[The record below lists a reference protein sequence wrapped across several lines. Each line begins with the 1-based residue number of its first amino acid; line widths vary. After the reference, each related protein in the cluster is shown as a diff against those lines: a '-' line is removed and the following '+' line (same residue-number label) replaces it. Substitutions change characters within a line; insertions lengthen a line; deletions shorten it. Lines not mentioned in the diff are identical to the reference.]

1 MVKKRGN
8 NEEVKN
14 QVLGLDIG
22 GSGCKAAIVDITTGA
37 FLTER
42 FRLETPQ
49 PSTPKAVAQT
59 VKKIINH
66 FDWKGR
72 VGVGFPAIIKK
83 GVAHSAANI
92 HKDWYLTNVEKV
104 LSKAIDLPVKVTNDA
119 DAAGIAALR
128 FGAGKGKKGVVLF
141 LTIGTGIGSALF
153 LDGQLLPNSEF
164 GHVFFKKDIAE
175 KYAANSIRKRDEL
188 SYKQWGKRWNEYL
201 KHLERI
207 ANPDLVILGGGG
219 GKKFNQFSEFIKVD
233 TKVIPAT
240 LQNNAGIIGAA
251 MYAHENIKAVGV

>member
-1 MVKKRGN
+1 M
-8 NEEVKN
+8 EEN

-22 GSGCKAAIVDITTGA
+22 GSGCKAAIVDISKGE

-59 VKKIINH
+59 VKSIIEH
-66 FDWKGR
+66 FNWKGK
-72 VGVGFPAIIKK
+72 VGVGFPAIMKN

-92 HKDWYLTNVEKV
+92 HKEWYATNVEKI
-104 LSKAIDLPVKVTNDA
+104 LAEAINLPVKATNDA

-128 FGAGKGKKGVVLF
+128 FGAGKGQKGIVLF

-153 LDGQLLPNSEF
+153 LNGRLLPNSEF
-164 GHVFFKKDIAE
+164 GHLFFKNIVVE
-175 KYAANSIRKRDEL
+175 KYVANSIRKTQEL
-188 SYKQWGKRWNEYL
+188 SYKEWGNRWNEYL
-201 KHLERI
+201 KHLERVI
-207 ANPDLVILGGGG
+207 NPDLIILGGGG
-219 GKKFNQFSEFIKVD
+219 GKKFDRFAEFITVE

-240 LQNNAGIIGAA
+240 LKNNAGIIGAA
-251 MYAHENIKAVGV
+251 MYAHENIKASIVQ